1 MMAVS
6 REATFRRKEGE
17 ETPRVRKR
25 HSFSLASPCDAL
37 AASASR
43 ALPPHPPNSSIY
55 QFSLFMF
62 TNDGWYNDC
71 ILCTLGGGRTLAA
84 FLLDFHSSELEEKA
98 PSPSSSLLLHRC
110 LGAASA

>member
-62 TNDGWYNDC
+62 TNDGWYNDF

-98 PSPSSSLLLHRC
+98 PSPSSSPLLHRC
-110 LGAASA
+110 LGAAAA

>member
-71 ILCTLGGGRTLAA
+71 ILCTLGGGGGLSLPSCLTFIRQSSKRRPRLPPRPSFSTAA
-84 FLLDFHSSELEEKA
+84 
-98 PSPSSSLLLHRC
+98 
-110 LGAASA
+110 

>member
-43 ALPPHPPNSSIY
+43 ALPLTHRTRLFINSPFLCL
-55 QFSLFMF
+55 QMM
-62 TNDGWYNDC
+62 DGTMIVYFVLW
-71 ILCTLGGGRTLAA
+71 GGGE
-84 FLLDFHSSELEEKA
+84 DS
-98 PSPSSSLLLHRC
+98 RC
-110 LGAASA
+110 LPA